1 MQASDFLLAVLEW
14 GVANLFVL
22 GLTTIAWQRLRVD
35 SRRVDPLV
43 FGFLFLF
50 LTTLLVMLFGLA
62 GWLHRTPLLV
72 VSIVGCVAMGWAWRG
87 GRLFATSPWRGD
99 LIRLGSS
106 LRELVACKRKG
117 PGLWLTDLLLFVL
130 VLAQCARMAVRVWY
144 LPPYVWDTLSYH
156 LPNVAE
162 WVQNHRLVI
171 FDTPVDRTFWPAN
184 FELFETWF
192 VLFPHHDYLVDAAG
206 IPFYLLAGA
215 SVYSIA
221 RTLELSRRCALVA
234 ALAYA
239 YTPAVAIHATTGK
252 NDLAIAA
259 LYLFMAALILD
270 GGRRRTRPLRRLTLL
285 WLALCLAI
293 GTKVTIVFIGPGL
306 LLLALWAWRGSSPEL
321 PEADPKPCRE
331 APDAGRTLRLTLVGG
346 AGLVVAGYWF
356 MRNGLVFG
364 NPFYPTDFHL
374 FGHLIFGS
382 GEGQS
387 QQGTISLTALVQNL
401 EALFREK
408 IFDSSGPYHHS
419 LTDMTGWGWF
429 GFCCGLPALAYGL
442 LARAPVR
449 WLAGGFALSLVG
461 LLACVSPDPWNMRF
475 ALWFPAL
482 LALGFVL
489 TVSRLRIRAMRRIFY
504 LLALTCLTLNF
515 IGTLDIGFLTPRAW
529 KAMAALPLAERSAA
543 ALGPYF
549 GSRYL
554 RALEAIPR
562 DEVIGYH
569 VNYNGWIYPLYD
581 ADLSR
586 RIRFV
591 PIHHDTD
598 VAEAMRQR
606 DLRYLFV
613 SLPPPIAR
621 FRIAAAVAAGSL
633 HQIGENLYVRQD

>member
-1 MQASDFLLAVLEW
+1 MQASDFLLALLEW

-22 GLTTIAWQRLRVD
+22 GLTTLAWQRLRVG
-35 SRRVDPLV
+35 SRSVDPLV
-43 FGFLFLF
+43 FGFLYLF

-62 GWLHRTPLLV
+62 GWLHRTPLVV
-72 VSIVGCVAMGWAWRG
+72 VSLVGCVAMGWAWRS
-87 GRLFATSPWRGD
+87 GRLFDTSQVRAG
-99 LIRLGSS
+99 LIRLGSA
-106 LRELVACKRKG
+106 LRELGGFQRKG
-117 PGLWLTDLLLFVL
+117 PGLFLTDLLLVSL
-130 VLAQCARMAVRVWY
+130 VFAQFARLAVRVWY

-215 SVYSIA
+215 GVYSIA
-221 RTLELSRRCALVA
+221 RTLGLSRRFALVA
-234 ALAYA
+234 ALLYV

-259 LYLFMAALILD
+259 VYLFMAALILD
-270 GGRRRTRPLRRLTLL
+270 GGRRRTHPERRSLLL

-293 GTKVTIVFIGPGL
+293 GTKVTIVFIVPGL
-306 LLLALWAWRGSSPEL
+306 LLLALWAWRGSREEGQPICSADESPS
-321 PEADPKPCRE
+321 
-331 APDAGRTLRLTLVGG
+331 RTLLVSLVGG

-356 MRNGLVFG
+356 TRNSLVFG
-364 NPFYPTDFHL
+364 NPFHPTDFHL
-374 FGHLIFGS
+374 FGHLIFGT
-382 GEGQS
+382 GEGQG
-387 QQGTISLTALVQNL
+387 QQGTISFTSLAQNL
-401 EALFREK
+401 EALLREK
-408 IFDSSGPYHHS
+408 IFDSAGPYHHS

-442 LARAPVR
+442 IARAPVR
-449 WLAGGFALSLVG
+449 WLAGGFLVSLVG

-482 LALGFVL
+482 LALSFVL
-489 TVSRLRIRAMRRIFY
+489 AVSRLRIRAIRRSFY
-504 LLALTCLTLNF
+504 LLATTCLALNF
-515 IGTLDIGFLTPRAW
+515 IGTLDIGFLPPRAW
-529 KAMAALPLAERSAA
+529 KLMAGLPLAERSAA

-549 GSRYL
+549 GSRYM

-562 DEVIGYH
+562 EEVIGYN

-586 RIRFV
+586 RILFV

-598 VAEAMRQR
+598 VAEAMLQR

-613 SLPPPIAR
+613 SLPPPVAR
-621 FRIAAAVAAGSL
+621 FRIAAAVATGGL
-633 HQIGENLYVRQD
+633 KQIGENLYVRQD